1 MNKKNENH
9 PDKKPQKD
17 ERTLR
22 FDNKN
27 MRKMNNKKTFLSQ
40 NQLNYSQEH
49 KNSIE
54 QSPSTNKT

>member
-22 FDNKN
+22 FDKKN
-27 MRKMNNKKTFLSQ
+27 MRKMNKKKTFLSQ
-40 NQLNYSQEH
+40 NQLNYCQDH

-54 QSPSTNKT
+54 